1 MITTILILVMLV
13 LVWLAVMSKR
23 TFDQADDLDHRE
35 IKTQSTV
42 YPPNGKKEWYGY

>member
-1 MITTILILVMLV
+1 MITTILIIVALV
-13 LVWLAVMSKR
+13 LVWLAVISKK
-23 TFDQADDLDHRE
+23 TFDHADELDHRE